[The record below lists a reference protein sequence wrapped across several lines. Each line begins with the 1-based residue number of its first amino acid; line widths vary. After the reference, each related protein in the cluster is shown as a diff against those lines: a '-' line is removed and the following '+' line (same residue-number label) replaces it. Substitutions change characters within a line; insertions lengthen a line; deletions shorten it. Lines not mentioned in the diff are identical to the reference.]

1 MKTNNEKWQGNS
13 KPKSNAGAG
22 RDGKPFE
29 KRDVKSILKGSR
41 GGSKF
46 GTGKPSGDSR
56 STGNSDSKRTETG
69 RPSYGDKKP
78 YENRGNS
85 SYGDKKPYEN
95 RGNSSYGDKKPYENR
110 GNSSYGDKKPYEN
123 RDSRPSFGEKK
134 SFESRGDKPAYG
146 DRKPWENKEGSR
158 PASGE
163 KRSFRSSGDDSESG
177 DRKPYESRESRPSFG
192 PKKPWENKDSKPPYG
207 ERKPFESREGGR
219 PSFGTKK
226 PWENKDS
233 KPYGERKPWENK
245 DSKPFGE
252 RKPWE
257 SRDSRPSTG
266 ERKPW
271 ENRDS
276 KPAYGERK
284 PWEDRTDSNGEK
296 TYGRNLNEPE
306 DESRPD
312 KLTFRK
318 PAPGQKSEF
327 VETRY
332 DNKKDGVAFRKP
344 TRRADD
350 DYDPNSKYSNK
361 KQLEYQKTV
370 VDLTKPLRLNKFLA
384 NAGICSRRE
393 ADEYIQAGVI
403 SVNGEIV
410 TEMGVKVL
418 LTDKVMFHD
427 QTVQSERKVYL
438 LLNKPKDC
446 VTTSEDTHDR
456 LTVIDLVKNA
466 CSERIYPVGRLDRNT
481 TGVLLLTNDGD
492 LASKLTH
499 PKYEKKKIYHVTL
512 DKVLEKGDYETILA
526 GVTLDEDVIQVDALE
541 FVKEGD
547 LKQVG
552 IEIHSGQNRVVR
564 RIFEKLG
571 YKIIRLDRVF
581 FAGLTKKNL
590 PRGKYRF
597 LSEREV
603 SMLKM
608 GAHE

>member
-41 GGSKF
+41 GAAKF
-46 GTGKPSGDSR
+46 GPGKTGESH
-56 STGNSDSKRTETG
+56 SDSS
-69 RPSYGDKKP
+69 RPAYGDKKP

-85 SYGDKKPYEN
+85 SYGDKKPFEN
-95 RGNSSYGDKKPYENR
+95 RGS
-110 GNSSYGDKKPYEN
+110 SSYGDKKPYEN

-146 DRKPWENKEGSR
+146 DRKPYGDRDNR

-163 KRSFRSSGDDSESG
+163 KRSFRSSGDSSDSGE
-177 DRKPYESRESRPSFG
+177 RKPYGDRDSRPSFG
-192 PKKPWENKDSKPPYG
+192 PKKPWENKDSKPSFG
-207 ERKPFESREGGR
+207 ERKPWESRDSK
-219 PSFGTKK
+219 PSFGERK
-226 PWENKDS
+226 PWESRDS
-233 KPYGERKPWENK
+233 KPSFGERKPWENK
-245 DSKPFGE
+245 DSKPAYGDRKPYESREGGRPSFGAK
-252 RKPWE
+252 KPWE
-257 SRDSRPSTG
+257 S
-266 ERKPW
+266 
-271 ENRDS
+271 RDS

-296 TYGRNLNEPE
+296 TYGRNLNAPE

-312 KLTFRK
+312 KLSFKK
-318 PAPGQKSEF
+318 PGEGQKSEF
-327 VETRY
+327 IETRY

-344 TRRADD
+344 SRRADD
-350 DYDPNSKYSNK
+350 DYDPNSKYSTK
-361 KQLEYQKTV
+361 KQLEYQKTI

-456 LTVIDLVKNA
+456 LTVLDLVKNA

-512 DKVLEKGDYETILA
+512 DKVLEKDDYETILA

>member
-13 KPKSNAGAG
+13 KGNSNSGAG

-41 GGSKF
+41 GGAKF
-46 GTGKPSGDSR
+46 GSERPARDDNRTAGSSDYKKRDDSR
-56 STGNSDSKRTETG
+56 PASGEKRSFYSSNSD
-69 RPSYGDKKP
+69 RPSYGDRKP
-78 YENRGNS
+78 YENREGGRS
-85 SYGDKKPYEN
+85 
-95 RGNSSYGDKKPYENR
+95 
-110 GNSSYGDKKPYEN
+110 
-123 RDSRPSFGEKK
+123 SFGEKK
-134 SFESRGDKPAYG
+134 SFESRAY
-146 DRKPWENKEGSR
+146 S
-158 PASGE
+158 
-163 KRSFRSSGDDSESG
+163 
-177 DRKPYESRESRPSFG
+177 DRKPY
-192 PKKPWENKDSKPPYG
+192 
-207 ERKPFESREGGR
+207 ESREGGR
-219 PSFGTKK
+219 PSFNGPK
-226 PWENKDS
+226 
-233 KPYGERKPWENK
+233 
-245 DSKPFGE
+245 
-252 RKPWE
+252 
-257 SRDSRPSTG
+257 
-266 ERKPW
+266 KPW

-284 PWEDRTDSNGEK
+284 PYENREGGRPSFGGPKKPWESRDSKPKPWEDRIDSNGEK
-296 TYGRNLNEPE
+296 TYGRIHNNSI
-306 DESRPD
+306 DESRPE
-312 KLTFRK
+312 KLSFRK
-318 PAPGQKSEF
+318 PAEGQKSEF

-332 DNKKDGVAFRKP
+332 DNKKDGVTFRKP
-344 TRRADD
+344 ARRADNN
-350 DYDPNSKYSNK
+350 YDPNSKYSNK
-361 KQLEYQKTV
+361 KQLEFKKAV
-370 VDLTKPLRLNKFLA
+370 VDLTKPIRLNKFLA

-403 SVNGEIV
+403 SVNGQIV

-418 LTDKVMFHD
+418 LTDKVMFHE
-427 QTVQSERKVYL
+427 QTVRSERKVYL

-446 VTTSEDTHDR
+446 VTTSEDTHER
-456 LTVIDLVKNA
+456 LTVLDLVKNA

-499 PKYEKKKIYHVTL
+499 PKYDKKKIYHATL
-512 DKVLEKGDYETILA
+512 DKPLEKEDFETIMA
-526 GVTLDEDVIQVDALE
+526 GVPLDDGIIAADALE

-597 LSEREV
+597 LSEREI

>member
-1 MKTNNEKWQGNS
+1 MKTNNEKWHGNS
-13 KPKSNAGAG
+13 SSKSNTGAG
-22 RDGKPFE
+22 RDGKSFE

-41 GGSKF
+41 GAAKS
-46 GTGKPSGDSR
+46 GTGKPFRDDNRPSGSSDYKRNDDS
-56 STGNSDSKRTETG
+56 
-69 RPSYGDKKP
+69 RPSYGD
-78 YENRGNS
+78 R
-85 SYGDKKPYEN
+85 
-95 RGNSSYGDKKPYENR
+95 
-110 GNSSYGDKKPYEN
+110 KPYEN
-123 RDSRPSFGEKK
+123 RDSRPSYGEKKSFESRGSSYGDRKPFDNNESRPTFSPKK

-146 DRKPWENKEGSR
+146 DRKPYENRGDKPAYGDKKPWESRGDKPAYGEKKPWENRGDKPAYGDRKPYENRGDKPAYGDRKPYESKEGRPSFAPKKPWESR
-158 PASGE
+158 DGKPAY
-163 KRSFRSSGDDSESG
+163 G
-177 DRKPYESRESRPSFG
+177 DRKPYESRDARPSFG
-192 PKKPWENKDSKPPYG
+192 DKKPWEK
-207 ERKPFESREGGR
+207 REG
-219 PSFGTKK
+219 K
-226 PWENKDS
+226 PT
-233 KPYGERKPWENK
+233 
-245 DSKPFGE
+245 FGE
-252 RKPWE
+252 P
-257 SRDSRPSTG
+257 
-266 ERKPW
+266 
-271 ENRDS
+271 
-276 KPAYGERK
+276 K
-284 PWEDRTDSNGEK
+284 PWEDRFDSNGEK
-296 TYGRNLNEPE
+296 TYGRSSQSTNDDEPR
-306 DESRPD
+306 DG
-312 KLTFRK
+312 KLSFSKPGEPRK
-318 PAPGQKSEF
+318 PSF
-327 VETRY
+327 VETRF
-332 DNKKDGVAFRKP
+332 DNKKDGVTFRKP
-344 TRRADD
+344 ARRSDD
-350 DYDPNSKYSNK
+350 NYDPNSKYSNK
-361 KQLEYQKTV
+361 KQLEFKKTI

-427 QTVQSERKVYL
+427 QTVHSERKVYL

-456 LTVIDLVKNA
+456 LTVLDLVKNA

-499 PKYEKKKIYHVTL
+499 PKYDKKKIYHVTL
-512 DKVLEKGDYETILA
+512 DKPLEEADFNAVMA
-526 GVTLDEDVIQVDALE
+526 GVELDDTKIAADALE

-571 YKIIRLDRVF
+571 YKVIRLDRVY

-590 PRGKYRF
+590 ARGKYRF

>member
-13 KPKSNAGAG
+13 KGNSNSGAG
-22 RDGKPFE
+22 RDGKPYE

-41 GGSKF
+41 GGAKF
-46 GTGKPSGDSR
+46 GSDK
-56 STGNSDSKRTETG
+56 STGDNHSTGYSDSKRNDFG
-69 RPSYGDKKP
+69 RPSNNGDKKP
-78 YENRGNS
+78 YENR
-85 SYGDKKPYEN
+85 E
-95 RGNSSYGDKKPYENR
+95 
-110 GNSSYGDKKPYEN
+110 
-123 RDSRPSFGEKK
+123 SRPSFGEKR
-134 SFESRGDKPAYG
+134 SFEIRNDKPAYGERKPYENRDANRPAFGEKRSFRSSGGDDKPAYG
-146 DRKPWENKEGSR
+146 DRKPYEN
-158 PASGE
+158 
-163 KRSFRSSGDDSESG
+163 
-177 DRKPYESRESRPSFG
+177 RESRPSNG
-192 PKKPWENKDSKPPYG
+192 P
-207 ERKPFESREGGR
+207 
-219 PSFGTKK
+219 
-226 PWENKDS
+226 
-233 KPYGERKPWENK
+233 
-245 DSKPFGE
+245 
-252 RKPWE
+252 
-257 SRDSRPSTG
+257 
-266 ERKPW
+266 RKPW

-276 KPAYGERK
+276 KPAYGERKPYEKREGRPSFGQKKPWENRDNKPVRK

-296 TYGRNLNEPE
+296 TYGRNLNIPE
-306 DESRPD
+306 DESRPE
-312 KLTFRK
+312 KLSFKK
-318 PAPGQKSEF
+318 PGEGQKSEF
-327 VETRY
+327 IETRY

-344 TRRADD
+344 ARRNDD
-350 DYDPNSKYSNK
+350 NYDPNSKYSNK
-361 KQLEYQKTV
+361 KQLEFKKNI
-370 VDLTKPLRLNKFLA
+370 VDLTKPIRLNKFLA

-403 SVNGEIV
+403 SVNGQIV

-418 LTDKVMFHD
+418 LTDKVMFHE
-427 QTVQSERKVYL
+427 QTVRSERKVYL

-456 LTVIDLVKNA
+456 LTVLDLVKNA

-512 DKVLEKGDYETILA
+512 DKVLEKEDYETIMA

-547 LKQVG
+547 FKQIG

>member
-41 GGSKF
+41 GGAKP
-46 GTGKPSGDSR
+46 GAGKPYGDSR
-56 STGNSDSKRTETG
+56 SAAGSDSKKTDTG

-78 YENRGNS
+78 YS
-85 SYGDKKPYEN
+85 STYGDKKPFEN
-95 RGNSSYGDKKPYENR
+95 WGF
-110 GNSSYGDKKPYEN
+110 SSYGDKKPYEN
-123 RDSRPSFGEKK
+123 RDSRPSFGEKR

-146 DRKPWENKEGSR
+146 DRKPYEKREGSQ
-158 PASGE
+158 PTGE
-163 KRSFRSSGDDSESG
+163 KRSFRSSGGDEKPAYG
-177 DRKPYESRESRPSFG
+177 DRKPYENRESRPSFG
-192 PKKPWENKDSKPPYG
+192 PKKPWETNDSKPAYGDRKPYG
-207 ERKPFESREGGR
+207 SRDDK
-219 PSFGTKK
+219 PSFGPK
-226 PWENKDS
+226 
-233 KPYGERKPWENK
+233 
-245 DSKPFGE
+245 
-252 RKPWE
+252 KPWE
-257 SRDSRPSTG
+257 SRDAKPSFG
-266 ERKPW
+266 PKKPW
-271 ENRDS
+271 ESRES
-276 KPAYGERK
+276 KPSFGERK

-296 TYGRNLNEPE
+296 TYGKNLNAPE

-318 PAPGQKSEF
+318 PGEGQKSEF
-327 VETRY
+327 IETRY

-344 TRRADD
+344 ARRTDD
-350 DYDPNSKYSNK
+350 SYDPNSKYSNK
-361 KQLEYQKTV
+361 KQLEFHKTI

-418 LTDKVMFHD
+418 LTDKIMFHD
-427 QTVQSERKVYL
+427 QTVHSERKVYL

-456 LTVIDLVKNA
+456 LTVLDLVKNA

-512 DKVLEKGDYETILA
+512 DKTLEKEDYETILA
-526 GVTLDEDVIQVDALE
+526 GMTLDEDVIKVDALE